1 MNCTG
6 LTEAEWGVVE
16 RLAECHSLMAELPG
30 LDAPRFDAGVQ
41 ALQEQVLALP
51 AKRALKH
58 REGQA
63 EAGRGRPQRVG
74 PSGRRGGLMD

>member
-1 MNCTG
+1 MHNTG

-51 AKRALKH
+51 AKRALRH
-58 REGQA
+58 TEGQ
-63 EAGRGRPQRVG
+63 EGTPPGSRVLPAGPRC
-74 PSGRRGGLMD
+74 